1 MSELFMARLT
11 TKGQITIPVEL
22 RRFLDLRAGDYI
34 IFEKR
39 DSRVEMKKMPA
50 ADLASFAR
58 PIRERFQERGITP
71 QDVEDAIAWARGNKT

>member
-1 MSELFMARLT
+1 MARLT

-39 DSRVEMKKMPA
+39 DSRVEMKKMP
-50 ADLASFAR
+50 
-58 PIRERFQERGITP
+58 
-71 QDVEDAIAWARGNKT
+71 